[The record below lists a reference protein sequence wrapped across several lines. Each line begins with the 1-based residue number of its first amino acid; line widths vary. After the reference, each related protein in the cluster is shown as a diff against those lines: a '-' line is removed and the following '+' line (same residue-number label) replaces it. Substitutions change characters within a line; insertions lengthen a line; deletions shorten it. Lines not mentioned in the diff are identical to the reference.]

1 MGGVVIISIVTWQAS
16 KKLLP
21 CIIRYYARKYYPNF
35 EWIVIPHGIPI
46 SGLLFLCL
54 CFPLGYFCEGG
65 NDDVLY
71 FHFMSICFVIFSVIP
86 ILFKVYKQ
94 KCFMR
99 NNQALFVSTFALCGL
114 YRRITI
120 QTESIKTYLG
130 GSNGKEQIIEY
141 TDNKGKKM
149 KINTTFY
156 STEGQKILFEVF
168 GIEGLT
174 P

>member
-1 MGGVVIISIVTWQAS
+1 
-16 KKLLP
+16 
-21 CIIRYYARKYYPNF
+21 
-35 EWIVIPHGIPI
+35 
-46 SGLLFLCL
+46 
-54 CFPLGYFCEGG
+54 
-65 NDDVLY
+65 
-71 FHFMSICFVIFSVIP
+71 
-86 ILFKVYKQ
+86 
-94 KCFMR
+94 MR